1 LQTLSFDNG
10 VKRGRKLVI
19 WRYIMSRGGARPG
32 AGRPKGKGKF
42 GEVTKPVR
50 IPLSRVEEVL
60 EYIESPR
67 YRFPVYETN
76 ISAGSPSPVED
87 FTEGEIDLNKYLVDN
102 PDSTFFVRVTGDSM
116 INAAI
121 HEGDLLIVDRSLKPR
136 HGKIVIASVDGML
149 TVKTL
154 HKENDKTALM
164 PANDTY
170 QPIELAEGSEMIIWG
185 VVTQVLHSV

>member
-1 LQTLSFDNG
+1 
-10 VKRGRKLVI
+10 
-19 WRYIMSRGGARPG
+19 MSRGGARPG

>member
-1 LQTLSFDNG
+1 MQTLSFDNG